1 MLSPPPKICLSLFF
15 FYYINDILL
24 LPRYSIKALGDDQK
38 YSISFSFNEISS
50 NAVAKNVIIGRRNC
64 KYCPEKG

>member
-15 FYYINDILL
+15 FLNHINDNLL

-38 YSISFSFNEISS
+38 YSISFSFNEVSG
-50 NAVAKNVIIGRRNC
+50 NAVAKNVIIGRNC